1 MCSAPQP
8 RGGWSNAG
16 TEGFYKGFIGTQG
29 GIWKDHEKMLGFI
42 EGLWGP
48 YKLGWGPFGGPNG
61 AVGSAGL
68 LCSAPHPN
76 GGSYVGTEG
85 CYKGLIGVTGTHGG
99 IWKDHKKMLRFI
111 EGLWDHMNSGMGSS
125 GSWGPYGAVGI
136 CVAFLRP
143 PTKGGWR
150 YGGTE
155 GFYKGFIGV
164 TGTRGGTR
172 EDREKATGVYGGV
185 RGFESRTQQ
194 QQHQD
199 DDEHHEGRVAV
210 GHRQPHQAR
219 LEDLLPSLE
228 GGGGGGGVKGPP
240 GCRENPNPKP
250 LTWWGTRRGRRAGG
264 RGKPQRRGRWR
275 PPSTAD
281 SWRPEGGGGGG
292 SVTGSPP
299 EPQ

>member
-1 MCSAPQP
+1 MN
-8 RGGWSNAG
+8 RGTGSW
-16 TEGFYKGFIGTQG
+16 
-29 GIWKDHEKMLGFI
+29 W
-42 EGLWGP
+42 GLWG
-48 YKLGWGPFGGPNG
+48 Y
-61 AVGSAGL
+61 AGL

-85 CYKGLIGVTGTHGG
+85 CYKGFIGVIGTRGG
-99 IWKDHKKMLRFI
+99 IWKDHKKMLGVI
-111 EGLWDHMNSGMGSS
+111 EGLW
-125 GSWGPYGAVGI
+125 GPYEQWDGVLG
-136 CVAFLRP
+136 VLGVLRVLMELWGSMWLLCSAP
-143 PTKGGWR
+143 QPRVGWR

-155 GFYKGFIGV
+155 GCYKGFIGV

-172 EDREKATGVYGGV
+172 KDREKATRVYGGV

-228 GGGGGGGVKGPP
+228 GGRRGGGVKGPP

-281 SWRPEGGGGGG
+281 SWRPEGGGGGAG
-292 SVTGSPP
+292 SVTGNPP